1 MDILSKYMGE
11 DSPGLSKIGGGE
23 FERVKARVR
32 ASLKKMA
39 LDLKQLYA
47 ERQERRGYV
56 FPPYEEEMEEFES
69 AFPL

>member
-47 ERQERRGYV
+47 ERQERKGY
-56 FPPYEEEMEEFES
+56 
-69 AFPL
+69 AFPA